1 VRELRNVI
9 RRATLLSEE
18 RIGPEQLVG
27 LRPTGAA
34 AAAPVG
40 VAERLEEGHSL
51 KTLMQQAAAQVE
63 REAIERV
70 LRQTRGNKS
79 RAARLLQID
88 YKTLYAK
95 LKAYSIDTTAFRP

>member
-1 VRELRNVI
+1 
-9 RRATLLSEE
+9 
-18 RIGPEQLVG
+18 
-27 LRPTGAA
+27 
-34 AAAPVG
+34 
-40 VAERLEEGHSL
+40 
-51 KTLMQQAAAQVE
+51 ME

-95 LKAYSIDTTAFRP
+95 LKAYGIDATTFRL

>member
-9 RRATLLSEE
+9 RRATLLSAEH
-18 RIGPEQLVG
+18 IGPEHLVG
-27 LRPTGAA
+27 LGSIAEAA
-34 AAAPVG
+34 AVHTG
-40 VAERLEEGHSL
+40 VAEGLENVSSL
-51 KTLMQQAAAQVE
+51 KLLQQQAVAQVE
-63 REAIERV
+63 REAIERI

-95 LKAYSIDTTAFRP
+95 LKAYGIDATAFRR

>member
-1 VRELRNVI
+1 MY
-9 RRATLLSEE
+9 T
-18 RIGPEQLVG
+18 
-27 LRPTGAA
+27 
-34 AAAPVG
+34 G
-40 VAERLEEGHSL
+40 VAEGLGTATHSSCR
-51 KTLMQQAAAQVE
+51 AAVAQVE

-95 LKAYSIDTTAFRP
+95 LKAYGIDATTFRL